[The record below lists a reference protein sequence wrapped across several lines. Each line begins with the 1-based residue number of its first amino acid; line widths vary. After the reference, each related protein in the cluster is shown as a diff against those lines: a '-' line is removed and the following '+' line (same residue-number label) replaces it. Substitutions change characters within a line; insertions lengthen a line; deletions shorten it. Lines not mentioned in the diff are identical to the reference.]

1 MEEVYVIRIKTKP
14 ISSSLYPSERRYSAS
29 TVGGLAMIHFGL
41 GVLALLLGSLARSL
55 QGPILALACLVP
67 FVSGLLAWRRWYI
80 DRNIGL
86 FFYGS
91 LISLTVAILCLAA
104 TVFEMTTIVQGNGG
118 SSWSMEHIFS
128 GYDVSASRND
138 SFFLGED
145 SSTDYSQSWNNNKS
159 DNNRSAM
166 QDFNLPFQNVDTLE
180 DLVAE
185 ASMLHEKRMLG
196 DDYDKLNKSGSP
208 EMMRVWPTEGG
219 SVHSKL
225 LLAMNVL
232 VASLLETFWSLL
244 SAKIGLRGM
253 MNRVETSYGGNAAGK
268 KKQKPGHK
276 KKPPA
281 PRPDILSHYQKNFG
295 SLQSLN
301 SLQSSLN
308 SGPRLPLQESSRE
321 FRERVER
328 FLANQAAHRTVE
340 NSGP

>member
-14 ISSSLYPSERRYSAS
+14 IPSSLYPSERRYSAS

-67 FVSGLLAWRRWYI
+67 FFSGLLAWRRWYI

-91 LISLTVAILCLAA
+91 LISLTVAVLCLAA
-104 TVFEMTTIVQGNGG
+104 TIFEMTTIVQGDGG
-118 SSWSMEHIFS
+118 SSWSMEHIFTRYGS
-128 GYDVSASRND
+128 SATRND
-138 SFFLGED
+138 SLYLGED
-145 SSTDYSQSWNNNKS
+145 TSTNYSQHWNANEAY
-159 DNNRSAM
+159 NRSAM
-166 QDFNLPFQNVDTLE
+166 QGFNLPFQAVDTLE

-185 ASMLHEKRMLG
+185 ASVIHEKRMTEN
-196 DDYDKLNKSGSP
+196 DNDNFNKSGSP
-208 EMMRVWPTEGG
+208 EMMRIWHNERG
-219 SVHSKL
+219 SLHSKL
-225 LLAMNVL
+225 LLAINVL
-232 VASLLETFWSLL
+232 VTSLLETLWSLL
-244 SAKIGLRGM
+244 SARIGFRGM
-253 MNRVETSYGGNAAGK
+253 INRVETSYSGNATGK
-268 KKQKPGHK
+268 KEHKSGHK
-276 KKPPA
+276 KKLPA

-308 SGPRLPLQESSRE
+308 SGPRLPLPESSRE

-328 FLANQAAHRTVE
+328 FLVNQAAHRSVE
-340 NSGP
+340 NAGP

>member
-14 ISSSLYPSERRYSAS
+14 TPSSLYPSERRYSAS
-29 TVGGLAMIHFGL
+29 TVGGLAMIHLGL

-67 FVSGLLAWRRWYI
+67 FFSGLLAWRRWYI

-91 LISLTVAILCLAA
+91 LISLTAAVLCLAA

-128 GYDVSASRND
+128 GYDPSATKND
-138 SFFLGED
+138 TLFLGED
-145 SSTDYSQSWNNNKS
+145 TSTDYGQLWNANKS
-159 DNNRSAM
+159 YNRSAM

-185 ASMLHEKRMLG
+185 ASMLHEKKMTG
-196 DDYDKLNKSGSP
+196 DDYDNFNKSGSP
-208 EMMRVWPTEGG
+208 EMKRVWHNEGG
-219 SVHSKL
+219 SLHSKL

-232 VASLLETFWSLL
+232 VASLLETLWSLL
-244 SAKIGLRGM
+244 SARIGLRGM
-253 MNRVETSYGGNAAGK
+253 INRVETSYGGNATGK
-268 KKQKPGHK
+268 KEQKPGHK

-308 SGPRLPLQESSRE
+308 SGPRLPLPESSRE

-328 FLANQAAHRTVE
+328 FLANQAAHRSVE